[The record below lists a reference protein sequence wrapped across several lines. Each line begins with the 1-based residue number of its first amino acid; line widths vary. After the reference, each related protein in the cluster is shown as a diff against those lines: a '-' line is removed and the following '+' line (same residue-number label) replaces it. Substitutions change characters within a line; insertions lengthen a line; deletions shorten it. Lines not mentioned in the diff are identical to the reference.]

1 MVDMETYIAD
11 PNSDKE
17 ILPMSQPRAKSFN
30 YAIGMFGTSIP
41 INMLKT
47 YAAFYYVDSLGVTT
61 AQFALMLLIYTFI
74 DAIDNPF
81 YGFLSDRTR
90 TRWGRRRPW
99 LTIGTPL
106 LILCFIAFYSPP
118 AFLSGNSVFAYCM
131 LFYILTGTLDSVVN
145 ANYAAL
151 FPELF
156 PTDASRATANALRQ
170 AFQLVA
176 MIISIA
182 LTPMV
187 AKALGYSLTSI
198 LYGVLGGAVI
208 LYMTFSCREK
218 DPEPEEAKPELWNA
232 LRDLLTNGKFW
243 IAGLANAF
251 YSAAMALVLIS
262 MPFFTKYT
270 LKISEG
276 QTTFLFAAVLLIAI
290 GCVAIWAWLVKKY
303 TLMPVWRAAL
313 VTLAVMFVPLYFAN
327 SLVTGIV
334 CSALVGFGFAG
345 VITTMDLIGAKIM
358 DEDTQKHHLRRE
370 GIIANALGFM
380 NRLNGLFTS
389 AGFLLVYRVFGFE
402 SGDNPGPQP
411 GNAARFLLAVFP
423 PILMVISFAFSWF
436 INFNKP
442 VERRVETKIA

>member
-1 MVDMETYIAD
+1 M
-11 PNSDKE
+11 DK
-17 ILPMSQPRAKSFN
+17 PRATTFN
-30 YAIGMFGTSIP
+30 YSIGFFGMSIP

-47 YAAFYYVDSLGVTT
+47 FAFTFYVLDRGVTT
-61 AQFALMLLIYTFI
+61 QQWAMMMLIYAFI
-74 DAIDNPF
+74 DALDNPV

-106 LILCFIAFYSPP
+106 LIVCFIAFYNLP
-118 AFLSGNSVFAYCM
+118 AFLEGDAVFAYCM
-131 LFYILTGTLDSVVN
+131 LFYVLTGTLDSVIM

-156 PTDASRATANALRQ
+156 PTDTSRARTNAMRQ

-187 AKALGYSLTSI
+187 TEMLGYGLTAL
-198 LYGVLGGAVI
+198 LYGLLGGAVI
-208 LYMTFSCREK
+208 LYMTFTCRER
-218 DPEPEEAKPELWNA
+218 DPEPEEAKPGLWKA
-232 LRDLLTNGKFW
+232 IKDLLTNGKFW

-251 YSAAMALVLIS
+251 YSAAMSLVLAS
-262 MPFFTKYT
+262 VPFFVEYA
-270 LKISEG
+270 LGLSSG
-276 QTTFLFAAVLLIAI
+276 QSTFLLAAVLIIAI
-290 GCVAIWAWLVKKY
+290 ACVAVWAMLVRKF

-313 VTLAVMFVPLYFAN
+313 ITLAVAFIPLYFAN
-327 SLVTGIV
+327 YLITAVIS
-334 CSALVGFGFAG
+334 SALVGFGFAG

-358 DEDTQKHHLRRE
+358 DEDTQKHQLRRE
-370 GIIANALGFM
+370 GIISSALGFM

-389 AGFLLVYRVFGFE
+389 GAYLLVYRLYGFE
-402 SGDNPGPQP
+402 SGDNPGTQP
-411 GNAARFLLAVFP
+411 DAAARFLMTIVP

-436 INFNKP
+436 IDFKDSAQTP
-442 VERRVETKIA
+442 VEIETF